1 MALEFRTRD
10 ESYTG
15 PKVLPNSRAIMWQA
29 SVFVDH
35 LPASF
40 ATDQYHL
47 YLGKDRYSHIPRY
60 LIDVHL
66 MIDKDNLLLTPATA
80 SAATYNHVPSLNRIT
95 QDSVAL
101 DGLDILLVYNYRH
114 YQGTLYPIPDV
125 MAESIQQHHTRKRR
139 H

>member
-1 MALEFRTRD
+1 MAFEFRTRD

-15 PKVLPNSRAIMWQA
+15 PKVLPNSRAVMWQA

-35 LPASF
+35 LPSSF

-60 LIDVHL
+60 LIDVTL
-66 MIDKDNLLLTPATA
+66 MIDNDKLLLTPTTA
-80 SAATYNHVPSLNRIT
+80 DPATYNRVLSMDRIT
-95 QDSVAL
+95 QDSIPL
-101 DGLDILLVYNYRH
+101 DGLDILLVYNYRQ
-114 YQGTLYPIPDV
+114 YQGTLCPIPDV
-125 MAESIQQHHTRKRR
+125 MAESIQQHYTRKRR